1 MFLFKQKTDL
11 EKYLQPLRDSGHA
24 IGFVP
29 TMGALHAGH
38 LSLIARAREETEKVV
53 CSIFVNPTQF
63 NDPND
68 FEKYPITLERDIEQL
83 VAANTDVLFLPAVG
97 EIYPEGHPPS
107 TKYDFG
113 DLDTILEGQYRPGHF
128 QGVGQVVHRLLDI
141 VMPEK
146 LFLGQK
152 DFQQCLILKQLL
164 KLLHSPVK
172 IVVVPTLRE
181 PDGLAMSSR
190 NVRLSAQDRTK
201 ATTIYKALIFI
212 REHLYKTSF
221 PILKAQARAMLE
233 KEGFKVDYVEIAAAE
248 NLQALEAPLPKSKM
262 VALIAAALH
271 DVRLIDNLL
280 LDETGR

>member
-63 NDPND
+63 NDPDD

-128 QGVGQVVHRLLDI
+128 QGVGQVVYRLLDI

-190 NVRLSAQDRTK
+190 NMRLSAQDRTK

>member
-83 VAANTDVLFLPAVG
+83 VAADTDVLFLPAVG

-190 NVRLSAQDRTK
+190 NVRLSTQDRTK

-212 REHLYKTSF
+212 REHLHKTSF
-221 PILKAQARAMLE
+221 PVLKAQARAMLE